1 MSTIAQILQKIAT
14 AKKGRDVRGAIH
26 DGISQCYNDIN
37 NPTLRTEALET
48 AIQNKIDAG
57 QMAVLTIGDGT
68 ITREKLDPTMTL
80 GMVATVDEETE
91 TLILEQS

>member
-26 DGISQCYNDIN
+26 DGISQCYNDVN
-37 NPTLRTEALET
+37 NPTLKTAAIEA

-57 QMAVLTIGDGT
+57 QMAALTIGDGT
-68 ITREKLDPTMTL
+68 ITRAKLDPEMSL
-80 GMVATVDEETE
+80 GMAASVDDE
-91 TLILEQS
+91 TLILTMQ

>member
-1 MSTIAQILQKIAT
+1 MSTIAQNLQKIAN
-14 AKKGRDVRGAIH
+14 AKKGREVRGAIH
-26 DGISQCYNDIN
+26 DSISQCYNDVN

-91 TLILEQS
+91 TLILAQS